1 MNYLLDTQA
10 FIWMDSGSTNLS
22 SKVRDVLLDR
32 NNVLFLS
39 VVSVWEM
46 QIKYSLGKL
55 HLRSPL
61 PQLIADQQKN
71 GVLQLSVELKHIF
84 ELAKL
89 PLHHGDPFDRLLV
102 AQARVENLQ
111 LITADRKLTQYEV
124 NVFW

>member
-1 MNYLLDTQA
+1 
-10 FIWMDSGSTNLS
+10 
-22 SKVRDVLLDR
+22 
-32 NNVLFLS
+32 
-39 VVSVWEM
+39 M